1 MMKLILASKSPRRK
15 EILSKFGFH
24 FKVKVADFSEL
35 DFLGDPEKTAKENA
49 FGKAKAT
56 FNACL
61 DKDVIVIGSDTVVAI
76 DGKILGKPKNKADAF
91 NMLKSLSGKT
101 HQVISGY
108 ALIGKNFEKVG
119 FDKSLVTFNN
129 LSDKLINEY
138 VESGSPLDKAGAYG
152 IQDDFPI
159 VKSYQGS
166 LYNVIGLP
174 IEKIS
179 PVLNSVLK
187 TEN

>member
-1 MMKLILASKSPRRK
+1 MKLILASKSPRRK
-15 EILSKFGFH
+15 DILSEFGYKFNI
-24 FKVKVADFSEL
+24 VTADFDEVC
-35 DFLGDPEKTAKENA
+35 FLNNPEKTAQENA
-49 FGKAKAT
+49 LGKAKAT
-56 FNACL
+56 FNAIN
-61 DKDVIVIGSDTVVAI
+61 DKEIIVIGSDTVVAI
-76 DGKILGKPKNKADAF
+76 DGKILGKPKDKADAF

-108 ALIGKNFEKVG
+108 ALIGENFEKVG

-129 LSDKLINEY
+129 LSDRLINEY

-179 PVLNSVLK
+179 PVLNSILK